1 MIIENFQNDLQ
12 PQIPQDL
19 ESKIYN
25 PNKSFAS
32 KKYFKRFT
40 QQISMKNWTSLIKV
54 HNKIESLLRDDSKI
68 IVSEKLEELYESLD
82 FDPNLYKDN
91 KKKLSSN
98 PKRRDT
104 CKEIMEI
111 CDSLNKSNKATI
123 VKIMEVYN
131 RRHQD
136 EPRKRGFIRKYLRM
150 ANYTFKK
157 CSVKNPKITTCDY
170 YFRKLYVIDVLTSK
184 LLDDYLVLSIDE
196 TPLNTINNAQ
206 YFWSSND
213 SRDVYKSYLK
223 KSGFSMIM
231 AVGLDEI
238 CYHRV
243 YEDSNTA
250 ETFWSFVNDT
260 LITLEA
266 NEKYKQKIQEG
277 KVVIFIDN
285 ARIHYSRNV
294 RIQFL
299 KYKIEILYNVPYE
312 SSFNPIE
319 MVFRCIKSKVKR
331 YKLNSFDKI
340 KEAYMLAI
348 LDVKSFDVLR
358 SWKSSVKAM
367 FRSIKVVENL

>member
-1 MIIENFQNDLQ
+1 MIIDNFENDLQ
-12 PQIPQDL
+12 AQVPQDFDP
-19 ESKIYN
+19 KVYN
-25 PNKSFAS
+25 PNKSFTN
-32 KKYFKRFT
+32 KKYFRRFT
-40 QQISMKNWTSLIKV
+40 HQIALKNWTSLLKV
-54 HNKIESLLRDDSKI
+54 HQKIESLLIDDSKVI
-68 IVSEKLEELYESLD
+68 ISEKIAELYDAID
-82 FDPNLYKDN
+82 FDPSLYKDD
-91 KKKLSSN
+91 KKKLSAH

-104 CKEIMEI
+104 CKEIIEI
-111 CDSLNKSNKATI
+111 CDSLNKTGTAT
-123 VKIMEVYN
+123 VVNIMDLYN

-157 CSVKNPKITTCDY
+157 CSVKNPKITTCDFY
-170 YFRKLYVIDVLTSK
+170 YRKLYVIDVLTSK

-196 TPLNTINNAQ
+196 TPLNTFSNAQ
-206 YFWSSND
+206 YFWLSND
-213 SRDVYKSYLK
+213 SKDVYKTSLK

-243 YEDSNTA
+243 YETSNNA

-260 LITLEA
+260 LITLEV
-266 NEKYKQKIQEG
+266 NEKYKQKIQER
-277 KVVIFIDN
+277 KVIIFIDN
-285 ARIHYSRNV
+285 AKIHYSKVV
-294 RIQFL
+294 RAQFL

-319 MVFRCIKSKVKR
+319 LVFRCIKSKVKK
-331 YKLNSFDKI
+331 YKMNSFEKI

-348 LDVKSFDVLR
+348 IDVKSYDVLR

-367 FRSIKVVENL
+367 FRSIKLSN